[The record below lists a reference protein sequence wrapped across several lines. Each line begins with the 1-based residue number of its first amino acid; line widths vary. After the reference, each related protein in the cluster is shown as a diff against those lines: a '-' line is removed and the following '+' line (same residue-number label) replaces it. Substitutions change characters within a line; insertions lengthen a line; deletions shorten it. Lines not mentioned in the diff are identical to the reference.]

1 MSDFRAELLAAFT
14 AEHREHLA
22 AVRAALAAEDAS
34 GTLVLDAAALREVFR
49 RAHSLKGAARA
60 VDLPGLE
67 ALAHALE
74 ALLAAEMDGA
84 AGGEA
89 RLGPARI
96 ALLHRGLDA
105 IEAVAAAMAE
115 GAPPPPVEPVLAA
128 LSAAPGPD
136 APPSPPPRPA
146 PHAPRPAPDAAAP
159 GSPATAPAP
168 GFPGPAAHRPALEA
182 AAPPA
187 PPEAYLRVEAA
198 RVERLSAAMHG
209 LQALIGRQD
218 STLGNLRGVEAELR
232 ALRRNWEGL
241 RAALSP
247 GPGLIPRLR
256 GFEAALGEVT
266 RRVAGLSRQG
276 RANEDAIERAAAA
289 LAHEVE
295 AVALVPAEGVLG
307 PLAAAAREMARE
319 AGREVAVRAEGLDT
333 QAERRVLQALK
344 DPVLHLLRNALGHGV
359 PRDGQRAEIGLRVA
373 ATGGGLTVSVWDNG
387 PGPDLA
393 AIEAVAVRQGLLP
406 ARPPGAPPPPAEALL
421 ALVFEPGFSTA
432 GSVDHLSGRGMG
444 LSVVAEAAATLHGGA
459 ALRPRPGGGTE
470 VVIALP
476 PSTGRR
482 SILLVEAGGQL
493 LGLPG
498 GHGLVTVGPVLR
510 LDPAALSSAEGRP
523 VARIGIEGAE
533 TLVPLLPLAALL
545 GGAEEVPAA
554 GPVRAVLLSRG
565 AARLALV
572 VTALRDARSFVVTE
586 LDTPGADPALLS
598 GAALL
603 EGDRLALVLR
613 PDGLLDRGLR
623 EAMRPDAP
631 RPTAAPERPRRHV
644 LVVDDSLTT
653 RTLERSILE
662 AGGYRVSLAVDGLEA
677 LNSLRDP
684 LASVDLVLADVEMP
698 GMDGF
703 GLVEAIRADPALAGL
718 PVILMTSRDSPG
730 DVQRGMELGASAYL
744 TKQDFDQ
751 QTLLA
756 TIGQLI

>member
-1 MSDFRAELLAAFT
+1 MSDFRAELLAAFA

-22 AVRAALAAEDAS
+22 AIRAALAAEDVS
-34 GTLVLDAAALREVFR
+34 GAVVLDAAALREVFR

-84 AGGEA
+84 AGGET

-115 GAPPPPVEPVLAA
+115 GAPPPPLEPVLAA
-128 LSAAPGPD
+128 LSATPGPD
-136 APPSPPPRPA
+136 SLPPPPPRPA
-146 PHAPRPAPDAAAP
+146 PDAPRPAPDA
-159 GSPATAPAP
+159 
-168 GFPGPAAHRPALEA
+168 PGPATQRPAPEP
-182 AAPPA
+182 AAPAA

-218 STLGNLRGVEAELR
+218 STLGGLRGVEAELR

-247 GPGLIPRLR
+247 APALVPRLR

-276 RANEDAIERAAAA
+276 RANEDAIDRAAAS

-319 AGREVAVRAEGLDT
+319 AGREVAVRAEGLDA

-344 DPVLHLLRNALGHGV
+344 DPVLHLLRNALGHGA

-373 ATGGGLTVSVWDNG
+373 ATGGGLTVNVWDNG

-406 ARPPGAPPPPAEALL
+406 PRPPGAPPPPVEALL

-432 GSVDHLSGRGMG
+432 ASVDHLSGRGMG
-444 LSVVAEAAATLHGGA
+444 LSVVAEAAAALHGGA

-482 SILLVEAGGQL
+482 SLLLVEAGGQL

-554 GPVRAVLLSRG
+554 GPVGAPVPAVLLSRG

-586 LDTPGADPALLS
+586 LDAPGADPALLS

-623 EAMRPDAP
+623 EAMRPGTP
-631 RPTAAPERPRRHV
+631 RPAAAPERPRRHV

-744 TKQDFDQ
+744 TKQGFDQ
-751 QTLLA
+751 QALLA